1 VDRDTV
7 GAYEER
13 GLDWA
18 ARRRPV
24 RQAQARD
31 FARRVADGEVRID
44 LGCGAGRYLGDLG
57 GPVVGF
63 DAAAT
68 MLRRCRQDF
77 PTAPLVQGDLE
88 ALPFSRASFG
98 GAWANMSYVHVPS
111 VRVPLALAELHRVLR
126 VGAPIDVQVLHGDYE
141 GHALPEDDVGGRFF
155 SSWRPDAL
163 LDVFAGAGFDVQAC
177 QVEQEVVR
185 VRGERLRTLPD
196 TVGQGMALLV
206 VGLNPSLYAADAG
219 VGFARPGNRFWPAAL
234 RAGIVSR
241 DRDAVHALRHHGV
254 GMTDLVKR
262 PTTGAAELSRDEYAA
277 GMRRVERLAHWLAPG
292 AVCFVGL
299 AGYRAVVDRRAGA
312 GRQSAPLG
320 GRPVYVMPS
329 TSGANAS
336 SGLDALTDIS
346 AAPRRWRARRPDAR
360 ACLDGPRSGRGAAL
374 ACKFQEVGRGARGRR
389 RGREPTDGAQDA
401 RGEASGM
408 EL

>member
-7 GAYEER
+7 GTYERR

-24 RQAQARD
+24 RQAHARN
-31 FARRVADGEVRID
+31 FAKRVAAGELRVD

-57 GPVVGF
+57 LPAVGL
-63 DAAAT
+63 DAANT

-77 PTAPLVQGDLE
+77 PAAVLVQGDLE
-88 ALPFSRASFG
+88 ALPFGRTTFG
-98 GAWANMSYVHVPS
+98 GAWANMSYVHLPS
-111 VRVPLALAELHRVLR
+111 VRVPLALADLHRILR

-141 GHALPEDDVGGRFF
+141 GDALPADDMGGRFF

-163 LDVFAGAGFDVQAC
+163 LDVFAGAGFDVHAC
-177 QVEQEVVR
+177 QVEDEVVR

-196 TVGQGMALLV
+196 TVGRGMALLL
-206 VGLNPSLYAADAG
+206 VGLNPSVYAADAG

-241 DRDAVHALRHHGV
+241 DRDAFHALRHHGV

-262 PTTGAAELSRDEYAA
+262 PTTGAAELTRDEYAS
-277 GMRRVERLAHWLAPG
+277 GMHRVERLARWLEPR

-299 AGYRAVVDRRAGA
+299 AGYRAAVDRRAVP
-312 GRQSAPLG
+312 GRQSSPLA

-336 SGLDALTDIS
+336 SDLDALVGHLRE
-346 AAPRRWRARRPDAR
+346 A
-360 ACLDGPRSGRGAAL
+360 AAL
-374 ACKFQEVGRGARGRR
+374 ASRA
-389 RGREPTDGAQDA
+389 
-401 RGEASGM
+401 
-408 EL
+408 